1 MQHTIL
7 SSRLQLPAGDCD
19 GTLVEVAG
27 EQPMN
32 GEIDHLGAT
41 VARRCKLGKQL
52 GRGDLTERHRLR
64 TFSPLAH
71 DDTERPLG
79 ALPPRSVHLHPQPY
93 ELARGHHRLPVDV
106 DDGRD
111 RAVRDPPIDARLG
124 EGEKARRT
132 STGDGAAGG

>member
-1 MQHTIL
+1 MAFLVSLT
-7 SSRLQLPAGDCD
+7 AGAAPT
-19 GTLVEVAG
+19 GVLVE
-27 EQPMN
+27 
-32 GEIDHLGAT
+32 LGAVT
-41 VARRCKLGKQL
+41 V
-52 GRGDLTERHRLR
+52 
-64 TFSPLAH
+64 
-71 DDTERPLG
+71 RPLG